1 MTHDIAEK
9 PNGKRECSG
18 QLPHDMKRKKDKSG
32 LKIFFYIMEKTTA
45 RNPVIGNS
53 NKYT

>member
-32 LKIFFYIMEKTTA
+32 LKIFFYIMEKPL
-45 RNPVIGNS
+45 REIP
-53 NKYT
+53 